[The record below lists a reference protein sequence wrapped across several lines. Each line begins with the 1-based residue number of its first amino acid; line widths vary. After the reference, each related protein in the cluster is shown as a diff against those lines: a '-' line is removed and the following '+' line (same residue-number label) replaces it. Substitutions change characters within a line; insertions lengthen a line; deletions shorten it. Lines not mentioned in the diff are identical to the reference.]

1 MLPMIRY
8 FGDVQKA
15 AHVIMLSGGLGA
27 LVVVSHGF
35 FRRGFKQ
42 LNHSTYC
49 GSWPILCRIFSILS
63 TNTCPFFKDLQVQ
76 RD

>member
-1 MLPMIRY
+1 MIRY

-35 FRRGFKQ
+35 FESLHLLWFLGHIVPYFFHLVYQ
-42 LNHSTYC
+42 Y
-49 GSWPILCRIFSILS
+49 LS
-63 TNTCPFFKDLQVQ
+63 L
-76 RD
+76 